1 MPQKTWQENFYS
13 QPPEDDT
20 VFRASI
26 FRAIQNGSA
35 NKNGV
40 FKRKKT
46 D

>member
-1 MPQKTWQENFYS
+1 MPQKTWQENFYL
-13 QPPEDDT
+13 PTTEDDI